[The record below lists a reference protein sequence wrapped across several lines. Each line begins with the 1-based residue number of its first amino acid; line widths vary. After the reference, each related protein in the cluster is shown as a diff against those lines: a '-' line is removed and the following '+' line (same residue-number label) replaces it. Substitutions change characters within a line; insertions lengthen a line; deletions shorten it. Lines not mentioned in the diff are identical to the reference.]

1 RSGTSQPVRWGA
13 GNLSASQEVAAMLHS
28 VPSSRSAVSVPEQV
42 LLGLLFLAGVALL
55 SLPAARGVS
64 ATFGWMPLWLLGLP
78 GMALAMAFL
87 LRRRASQTLTI
98 DVASRR
104 QRRRQVT
111 DPAVNSRRP
120 AGAVPRRRRRPQAA

>member
-1 RSGTSQPVRWGA
+1 MS
-13 GNLSASQEVAAMLHS
+13 HS
-28 VPSSRSAVSVPEQV
+28 VPSSRSAVSVAEQV

-78 GMALAMAFL
+78 GMALAMAFM
-87 LRRRASQTLTI
+87 LRRRTSQTLAI

-111 DPAVNSRRP
+111 DPAANSRRP
-120 AGAVPRRRRRPQAA
+120 AGAAPRRRRRPQAA